1 MQVDAIIA
9 AGGQGKR
16 MNRGISKQF
25 LNLKGHPILYYT
37 LNKFENM
44 NIIKSI
50 ILVTGACDMDY
61 TRNNVIDRYGFKK
74 IKMVEGGEKRQDSVY
89 NGLREL
95 SPQTDIVVIHDGVRP
110 FVSTKLIKNS
120 ITAAEKY
127 KAVGVA
133 VPVKDTIKT
142 VGNGNIIKNTPDR
155 SALWAIQT
163 PQSFDYGL
171 VMEAYERAMHDGF
184 YGTDDTVLVERMGLP
199 VKVIEGAYENIKI
212 TTPEDMIF
220 AETFVSLGFGGFKE

>member
-1 MQVDAIIA
+1 MQVNAIIA

-16 MNRGISKQF
+16 MNSSISKQF
-25 LNLKGHPILYYT
+25 LTIKGHPILYYT
-37 LNKFENM
+37 LNKFEKM

-50 ILVTGACDMDY
+50 VLVTSTDDMDY
-61 TRNNVIDRYGFKK
+61 TREKIIKQYRFKK
-74 IKMVEGGEKRQDSVY
+74 IEMVEGGKERQDSVY

-110 FVSTKLIKNS
+110 FVSTKLIENS
-120 ITAAEKY
+120 IAAAAKF

-133 VPVKDTIKT
+133 VPVKDTIKV
-142 VGNGNIIKNTPDR
+142 VGDGNIVENTPNR
-155 SALWAIQT
+155 NTLWAMQT
-163 PQSFDYGL
+163 PQSFNYDL
-171 VMEAYERAMHDGF
+171 IMKAYEKAMYEGF

-212 TTPEDMIF
+212 TTPEDIIF
-220 AETFVSLGFGGFKE
+220 AETFVALGYGDFRR

>member
-1 MQVDAIIA
+1 MQVNAIIA

-16 MNRGISKQF
+16 MNSSISKQF
-25 LNLKGHPILYYT
+25 LTIKGHPILYYT
-37 LNKFENM
+37 LNKFEKM

-50 ILVTGACDMDY
+50 VLVTSTDDMDY
-61 TRNNVIDRYGFKK
+61 TREKIIKQYRFKK
-74 IKMVEGGEKRQDSVY
+74 IEMVEGGKERQDSVY

-110 FVSTKLIKNS
+110 FVSIKLIENS
-120 ITAAEKY
+120 IAAAAKF

-133 VPVKDTIKT
+133 VPVKDTIKV
-142 VGNGNIIKNTPDR
+142 VGNGNVIKTTPNR
-155 SALWAIQT
+155 KSLWAIQT
-163 PQSFDYGL
+163 PQSFCYDII
-171 VMEAYERAMHDGF
+171 MEAYEKALREGF

-212 TTPEDMIF
+212 TTPEDIIF
-220 AETFVSLGFGGFKE
+220 AETFVALGYGDFRR